1 MSQHAPLAP
10 HWATASLGHPAAA
23 APQEHAAL
31 GDHLAQCSAQRG
43 RLQSL
48 ENGAVELRRL
58 VAGRFITSALLI
70 TLLVAASLLAL

>member
-1 MSQHAPLAP
+1 MSKYAPLAP

-43 RLQSL
+43 RLQRL
-48 ENGAVELRRL
+48 ESGAVELRRL

>member
-1 MSQHAPLAP
+1 MSKYAPLAP
-10 HWATASLGHPAAA
+10 HWATASLGHPADTAL
-23 APQEHAAL
+23 PPHAAL

-43 RLQSL
+43 RLQRL
-48 ENGAVELRRL
+48 ESGAVELRRL